1 MIKHVPTAEEKKI
14 NNINTISFVM
24 GLSTANLAYITSSYL
39 KISIGTDKI
48 GLFYFSAYFIILLIL
63 LNLHKIVRKFGKS
76 NTFFTFLCFKITAL
90 LTLIMIP
97 ANGFSP
103 LVLIAFLVSGGAAAV
118 CLDIILES
126 FSTNG
131 KSGRIR
137 GMHLMILN
145 TGFIFG
151 PIVSTQILANFNY
164 QIAFSLSFFLEI
176 LILAMAWLSLDH
188 INHETREDLKI
199 IDIAKKIFK
208 RRNVLRIYYISVT
221 LEFFY
226 ALMIVYSPI
235 YLRDLGM
242 SWGNIG
248 LAFTVMLMPFV
259 FLPYLIGYLADKR
272 LGEKEMLIFAIFF
285 ITAGTIAVYLTDSVN
300 VLVWALVLL
309 STRIGAAMID
319 TLRDSYFYKKING
332 DDIDL
337 IDFFR
342 TAVSVGYISATVLS
356 FVLLIFFPT
365 RAIFI
370 LLAIVTFSALY
381 PAFRLVDNKCE
392 AELICDEDK
401 KIT

>member
-1 MIKHVPTAEEKKI
+1 MTKHVPTPEEKKI
-14 NNINTISFVM
+14 KNINTISFVM
-24 GLSTANLAYITSSYL
+24 GLSAANLAYIMSSYL
-39 KISIGTDKI
+39 KISIGTGKV
-48 GLFYFSAYFIILLIL
+48 GLFYLAAYLVVFLIL
-63 LNLHKIVRKFGKS
+63 LNLHKIIKKFGKS
-76 NTFFTFLCFKITAL
+76 DAFFTFLCFKIIAL
-90 LTLIMIP
+90 LTLIITP
-97 ANGFSP
+97 ANNLSP
-103 LVLIAFLVSGGAAAV
+103 FILIIFLVSGGAAAV

-145 TGFIFG
+145 AGFIFG

-176 LILAMAWLSLDH
+176 LILSMSLVSLNH
-188 INHETREDLKI
+188 INHKTREDLKI

-208 RRNVLRIYYISVT
+208 RRNVLRIYYISMT

-248 LAFTVMLMPFV
+248 LAFTIMLTPFV

-285 ITAGTIAVYLTDSVN
+285 ITIGTIAVYLTSSVN
-300 VLVWALVLL
+300 VLIWAVVLL

-342 TAVSVGYISATVLS
+342 TAGPVGYILATAFS
-356 FVLLIFFPT
+356 FILLFFFPT
-365 RAIFI
+365 KYIFI
-370 LLAIVTFSALY
+370 LLAIITFSALY

-392 AELICDEDK
+392 AELACDEIK

>member
-1 MIKHVPTAEEKKI
+1 MTKHIPTAEEKRI

-39 KISIGTDKI
+39 KISIGINKI
-48 GLFYFSAYFIILLIL
+48 GLFYFAAYFIILLIL
-63 LNLHKIVRKFGKS
+63 LNLHKIIKKLGKS

-103 LVLIAFLVSGGAAAV
+103 LVLIVFLVSGGAAAV

-151 PIVSTQILANFNY
+151 PIVSTQILANLSY
-164 QIAFSLSFFLEI
+164 QVAFSLSFFLEV
-176 LILAMAWLSLDH
+176 LILTMSLLSLSH
-188 INHETREDLKI
+188 INHATREDLKI
-199 IDIAKKIFK
+199 IDIAKKILK

-248 LAFTVMLMPFV
+248 LAFTVMLTPFV

-285 ITAGTIAVYLTDSVN
+285 ITIGTIAVYLTNSVN
-300 VLVWALVLL
+300 VLIWALVLL
-309 STRIGAAMID
+309 LTRIGAAMID

-342 TAVSVGYISATVLS
+342 TAVSVGYISATVFS
-356 FVLLIFFPT
+356 FILLIFFPT
-365 RAIFI
+365 RNIFI
-370 LLAIVTFSALY
+370 LLAVVTFSALY

-392 AELICDEDK
+392 AELICEEVK